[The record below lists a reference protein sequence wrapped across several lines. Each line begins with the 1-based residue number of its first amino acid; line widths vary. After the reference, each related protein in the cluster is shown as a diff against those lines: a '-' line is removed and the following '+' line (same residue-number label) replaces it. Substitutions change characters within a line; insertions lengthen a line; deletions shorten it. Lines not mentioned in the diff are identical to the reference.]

1 MSEIFNWI
9 KSLIGNDT
17 FQGILALLSSSAF
30 IALLGVLK
38 NLFGNKRIT
47 NIIGQA
53 KSIAANSETA
63 IKTLQE
69 KLDKAY
75 TIIEELEKQVA
86 TTQDITLTY
95 VLNSKASASTKN
107 EVIRIAGGVE
117 AKQEVVNKAIENEN
131 EEGKGTL
138 TYSCCNESVDR
149 RKECAP
155 HIGKGHLQANYRLGI
170 LFVVIKYGFMNQY
183 GEDWTET
190 HAQKEEAYV
199 AHYQGILEDQED
211 SRDRDEDK

>member
-9 KSLIGNDT
+9 KSLIGNEY
-17 FQGILALLSSSAF
+17 FQGILALISSSAF

-47 NIIGQA
+47 NIIEQA

-63 IKTLQE
+63 IKNLQE

-117 AKQEVVNKAIENEN
+117 AKQEVVAAAVAN
-131 EEGKGTL
+131 EGKAPIIIEDEPTPNL
-138 TYSCCNESVDR
+138 TD
-149 RKECAP
+149 
-155 HIGKGHLQANYRLGI
+155 LANKL
-170 LFVVIKYGFMNQY
+170 
-183 GEDWTET
+183 
-190 HAQKEEAYV
+190 
-199 AHYQGILEDQED
+199 
-211 SRDRDEDK
+211 

>member
-1 MSEIFNWI
+1 MSEFLNWI

-17 FQGILALLSSSAF
+17 FQGILALISSSAF

-47 NIIGQA
+47 KVIEQA
-53 KSIAANSETA
+53 KSIASNSEAA
-63 IKTLQE
+63 IKSLQE
-69 KLDKAY
+69 KLDKAN

-117 AKQEVVNKAIENEN
+117 AKQEIVNKAVAVEAAPAIIEDEVAPN
-131 EEGKGTL
+131 L
-138 TYSCCNESVDR
+138 TD
-149 RKECAP
+149 
-155 HIGKGHLQANYRLGI
+155 LANKL
-170 LFVVIKYGFMNQY
+170 
-183 GEDWTET
+183 
-190 HAQKEEAYV
+190 
-199 AHYQGILEDQED
+199 
-211 SRDRDEDK
+211 

>member
-17 FQGILALLSSSAF
+17 FQGILALVSSSAF
-30 IALLGVLK
+30 LALLGVLK

-47 NIIGQA
+47 NIIEQA
-53 KSIAANSETA
+53 KSIAANSEAA
-63 IKTLQE
+63 IKNLQE

-117 AKQEVVNKAIENEN
+117 AKQEVVNKAIAN
-131 EEGKGTL
+131 EEIPAVIEDEAAPNL
-138 TYSCCNESVDR
+138 TD
-149 RKECAP
+149 
-155 HIGKGHLQANYRLGI
+155 LANKL
-170 LFVVIKYGFMNQY
+170 
-183 GEDWTET
+183 
-190 HAQKEEAYV
+190 
-199 AHYQGILEDQED
+199 
-211 SRDRDEDK
+211 

>member
-53 KSIAANSETA
+53 KSIAANSEAA

-75 TIIEELEKQVA
+75 TIIEELE
-86 TTQDITLTY
+86 
-95 VLNSKASASTKN
+95 
-107 EVIRIAGGVE
+107 
-117 AKQEVVNKAIENEN
+117 NKWLLL
-131 EEGKGTL
+131 KT
-138 TYSCCNESVDR
+138 S
-149 RKECAP
+149 P
-155 HIGKGHLQANYRLGI
+155 
-170 LFVVIKYGFMNQY
+170 
-183 GEDWTET
+183 
-190 HAQKEEAYV
+190 
-199 AHYQGILEDQED
+199 
-211 SRDRDEDK
+211 

>member
-1 MSEIFNWI
+1 MSEFLNWI
-9 KSLIGNDT
+9 KSLIGNEY
-17 FQGILALLSSSAF
+17 FQGILALISSSAF

-47 NIIGQA
+47 NIIEQA
-53 KSIAANSETA
+53 KSIAANSEVA
-63 IKTLQE
+63 IKNLQE

-117 AKQEVVNKAIENEN
+117 AKQEVVNKAVAN
-131 EEGKGTL
+131 EGKTPIIIEDEPAPNL
-138 TYSCCNESVDR
+138 TD
-149 RKECAP
+149 
-155 HIGKGHLQANYRLGI
+155 LANKL
-170 LFVVIKYGFMNQY
+170 
-183 GEDWTET
+183 
-190 HAQKEEAYV
+190 
-199 AHYQGILEDQED
+199 
-211 SRDRDEDK
+211 

>member
-1 MSEIFNWI
+1 M
-9 KSLIGNDT
+9 
-17 FQGILALLSSSAF
+17 
-30 IALLGVLK
+30 LK

-47 NIIGQA
+47 NIIEQA
-53 KSIAANSETA
+53 KSIAANSEAA

-131 EEGKGTL
+131 APAIIEDEAAPNL
-138 TYSCCNESVDR
+138 TD
-149 RKECAP
+149 
-155 HIGKGHLQANYRLGI
+155 LANKL
-170 LFVVIKYGFMNQY
+170 
-183 GEDWTET
+183 
-190 HAQKEEAYV
+190 
-199 AHYQGILEDQED
+199 
-211 SRDRDEDK
+211 